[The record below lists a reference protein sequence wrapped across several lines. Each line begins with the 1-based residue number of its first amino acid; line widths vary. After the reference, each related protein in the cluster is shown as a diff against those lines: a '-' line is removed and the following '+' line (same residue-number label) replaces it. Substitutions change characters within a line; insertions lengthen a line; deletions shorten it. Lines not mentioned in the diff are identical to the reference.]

1 MKTNVSWQS
10 SDDSRTAGKSIAKK
24 AVLDLE
30 RTKIAFLFNSSKYD
44 QEAVLNGA
52 KEELGTAPIIGCTTS
67 IGLFTSEGFI
77 SSEDGFSGMLAIGDN
92 IMESTTGACTRLV
105 DARDSAKYA
114 ILEALKKHT
123 KKGRP
128 NYCFMF
134 CTPGAEEE
142 YQKGIFETIGSIP
155 IFGGVASSDTTDGQ
169 AKVFTENALI
179 NEGVAVALIYTD
191 KNIENWFDGKYHETT
206 KSGIITD
213 VSSNHRT
220 IKQIDSKDAFKV
232 YSTWN
237 NKKMSEMKDENLYKE
252 FILHPLGIKT
262 VDGSSTIIRQP
273 ISITEN
279 NEIEVNENV
288 YINNGIIKMTATKE
302 ELMNA
307 PNAVIRKFLDNLRVE
322 GKEVNSLI
330 LLHSGKRLIDFS
342 EEDISYIAESIKSAA
357 NKIPFIMPLTFGEFG
372 VTDTGS
378 NLCGDLMMTFVAICN
393 N

>member
-44 QEAVLNGA
+44 QEVVLNGA

-67 IGLFTSEGFI
+67 IGLFTPEGFV
-77 SSEDGFSGMLAIGDN
+77 SSNDGFSGMLAIGDN
-92 IMESTTGACTRLV
+92 IMEATTGACTRLV

-114 ILEALKKHT
+114 VLEALKKHT

-155 IFGGVASSDTTDGQ
+155 IFGGVASSDSQDGQ
-169 AKVFTENALI
+169 AKVFTENALL

-206 KSGIITD
+206 KSGIITA
-213 VSSNHRT
+213 VGSNHRI

-237 NKKMSEMKDENLYKE
+237 DKKMSEMKDENLYKE
-252 FILHPLGIKT
+252 FTSFPSTLRLSKNFLITKLGAFIN
-262 VDGSSTIIRQP
+262 SSL
-273 ISITEN
+273 
-279 NEIEVNENV
+279 V
-288 YINNGIIKMTATKE
+288 
-302 ELMNA
+302 
-307 PNAVIRKFLDNLRVE
+307 AVIFIIPLLMYTFSFTSI
-322 GKEVNSLI
+322 SLFSVI
-330 LLHSGKRLIDFS
+330 EIGCLIMVLLPSTVFIPSG
-342 EEDISYIAESIKSAA
+342 
-357 NKIPFIMPLTFGEFG
+357 
-372 VTDTGS
+372 
-378 NLCGDLMMTFVAICN
+378 
-393 N
+393 

>member
-1 MKTNVSWQS
+1 MKTNVSWAT
-10 SDDSRTAGKSIAKK
+10 SDDSRTAGKSVAKK

-44 QEAVLNGA
+44 EQAVLNGA

-67 IGLFTSEGFI
+67 KGLFTPEGFI
-77 SSEDGFSGMLAIGDN
+77 SSNDGFSGMLAIGDN
-92 IMESTTGACTRLV
+92 VMEATTGACTRLV
-105 DARDSAKYA
+105 DAKDSAKYA
-114 ILEALKKHT
+114 VLDALKKHT

-134 CTPGAEEE
+134 CTPGFEEE

-155 IFGGVASSDTTDGQ
+155 IFGGVASSDSSEGQ
-169 AKVFTENALI
+169 VKVFTENALL

-191 KNIENWFDGKYHETT
+191 KNIDNWFDGKYHETV

-213 VSSNHRT
+213 VGSNHRI
-220 IKQIDSKDAFKV
+220 IKQIDSKDAFRV
-232 YSTWN
+232 YSMWN
-237 NKKMSEMKDENLYKE
+237 DKKMSEMKDENLYKE

-262 VDGSSTIIRQP
+262 VDGSTTIIRQP
-273 ISITEN
+273 ISITDN

-302 ELMNA
+302 EIREA
-307 PNAVIRKFLDNLRVE
+307 PSFIIRQFLDNLRVE
-322 GKEVNSLI
+322 GKEVNSLV
-330 LLHSGKRLIDFS
+330 LLHSGKRLVDFD
-342 EEDISYIAESIKSAA
+342 EGDISYIADSVKEATK
-357 NKIPFIMPLTFGEFG
+357 KIPFIMPLTFGEFG